1 MIERIFIPTVHRV
14 DQQITFN
21 HLPDEL
27 KGRVTM
33 ASGTKGRTRSLG
45 PKRAKQG
52 LLCAP
57 SCN

>member
-21 HLPDEL
+21 NLPDEL

-33 ASGTKGRTRSLG
+33 VVQA
-45 PKRAKQG
+45 
-52 LLCAP
+52 
-57 SCN
+57 